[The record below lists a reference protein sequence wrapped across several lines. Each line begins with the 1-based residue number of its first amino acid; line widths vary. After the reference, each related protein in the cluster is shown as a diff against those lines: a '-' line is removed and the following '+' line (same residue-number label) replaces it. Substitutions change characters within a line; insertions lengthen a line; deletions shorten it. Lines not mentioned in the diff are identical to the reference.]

1 MARPFKKLPNKKIMK
16 MVVRLRS
23 RNGRLWSKLW
33 DIALET
39 ERGKI
44 VWRQIMATDR
54 EINKWGSRI

>member
-1 MARPFKKLPNKKIMK
+1 MARPFKKLPKKQIMK

-23 RNGRLWSKLW
+23 RQNRRWSQLW

-44 VWRQIMATDR
+44 IWRQIMATDR